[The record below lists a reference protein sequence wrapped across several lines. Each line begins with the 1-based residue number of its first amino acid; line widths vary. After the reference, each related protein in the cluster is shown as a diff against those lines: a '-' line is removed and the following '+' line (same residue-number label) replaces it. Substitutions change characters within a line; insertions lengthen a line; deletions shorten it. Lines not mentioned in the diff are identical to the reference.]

1 MRQLWTMTAS
11 DLRQRVRDRSVIIFA
26 LVVPLALMF
35 VFNLTLGGAADQSLD
50 PVTVAVSAPADDTL
64 APILIASLTQV
75 DGVDVTVDEV
85 SADEARDRARSG
97 TAELGV
103 VIPEGFGDAVR
114 QGEETVVAV
123 TEGDGSGLESDILLT
138 VMQGVLAQLSAGAVT
153 AAAGAQSGVPAEDL
167 GALAQQAATQ
177 AAGLNLTEGE
187 AANEQ
192 LSIAGALVAGQ
203 AGLFLLF
210 TVGFGVLGLIAERE
224 QGTLARLRSMPMRP
238 GLIVTAKGLVSFIL
252 GFVATGVLLTAG
264 SIFFG
269 VSFGSP
275 VAVAVLIVCAVAAA
289 TSLMFIIA
297 RAARTAEQASALQTI
312 LALVLAI
319 SGGAFFPLTATGA
332 LDTVLGLNPIA
343 AFTRGLGITSG
354 GGGLGDIGVPVAI
367 MLTFAVVGLAA
378 SRLVPDRGR
387 DL

>member
-1 MRQLWTMTAS
+1 MTAS